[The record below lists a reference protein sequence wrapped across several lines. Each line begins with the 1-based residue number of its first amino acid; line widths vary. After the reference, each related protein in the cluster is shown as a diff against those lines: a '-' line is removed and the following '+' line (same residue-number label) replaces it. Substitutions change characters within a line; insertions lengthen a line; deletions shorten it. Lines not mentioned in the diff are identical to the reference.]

1 MITFP
6 FAGFLF
12 IKQLNSK
19 LIQLLEKDLKTKT
32 YNAIDTWLAAILAAS
47 AVPTTIFARFL
58 TRRARNGTIHTAAVN
73 GNDWFI

>member
-6 FAGFLF
+6 TAGFLF

-32 YNAIDTWLAAILAAS
+32 YNAIDTWLAAILATS
-47 AVPTTIFARFL
+47 AVSTTIFAWFL
-58 TRRARNGTIHTAAVN
+58 TRRARNGTTHTAAVN
-73 GNDWFI
+73 G